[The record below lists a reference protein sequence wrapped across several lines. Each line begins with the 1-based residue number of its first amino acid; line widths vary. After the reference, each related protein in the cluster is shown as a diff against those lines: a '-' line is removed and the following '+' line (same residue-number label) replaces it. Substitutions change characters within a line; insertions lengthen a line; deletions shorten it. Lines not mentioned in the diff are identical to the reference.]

1 MAEHPAYERRIAD
14 GKSRIVH
21 LKGVKAL
28 KETLATY
35 LSSMGSFFALCDANG
50 DGTIDRGEFQRAVLA
65 LGLPG
70 DFPEAVL
77 RRVAD
82 EVYSE
87 RHAAQLGRLHGGQ
100 RAQAAYPAGRA
111 RLLGGRPVRMAQ
123 GRLAVRWVKRYS
135 LVDRAGRALKPY

>member
-50 DGTIDRGEFQRAVLA
+50 DGTIDRGELQRAVLA

-87 RHAAQLGRLHGGQ
+87 FDADGSESISYHAVLPLRPP
-100 RAQAAYPAGRA
+100 RRA
-111 RLLGGRPVRMAQ
+111 RQ
-123 GRLAVRWVKRYS
+123 E
-135 LVDRAGRALKPY
+135 RAGWGSSRS